1 MALSLRL
8 DVKQTQS
15 LVLTP
20 QLQQA
25 IRLLQLSTQE
35 LSGEIQRELLENPF
49 LATVDTGG
57 AATAVPERTKRERET
72 GLDGEPSLV
81 PRSGESREPGE
92 WDPPPQTSAA
102 DHRLSMSRNG
112 STAFDE
118 AADPMERLTQR
129 PDMRSHIRGQLG
141 AVRAE
146 AGVLEIARQLVDWL
160 EDDGYLR
167 ESDAELAGALGSD
180 GETVARARSVLQ
192 QCDPGGMAARDLGE
206 CLALQLR
213 DRDRLDPAME
223 KLLARLPVLAQAD
236 WGALERACGVDREDL
251 EEMVAEIKALDP
263 RPGLSFGSQD
273 PDAIIPD
280 LVLRRD
286 SDGRWRI
293 ELNAAAQPRIA
304 VDGDYVATIGES
316 ELDGKAKAFVNEK
329 MQSANWLVR
338 ALEQRSRT
346 ILKVGRCIFTCQQDF
361 LENGPSSLRPLV
373 LREVAEKTGLHEST
387 VSRATTEKYVQTPYG
402 TFSLKYFFSTAIHST
417 DGGSDHSA
425 EAIRERIKQLVRKEK
440 SDSILSD
447 DQIVDLLRAD
457 GVAIARR
464 TVAKYREALG
474 IPSSVHRRRARA
486 LAG

>member
-49 LATVDTGG
+49 LSAVDAGERSLDPPRSKTERESGLTGEPALAPKAEG
-57 AATAVPERTKRERET
+57 AA
-72 GLDGEPSLV
+72 
-81 PRSGESREPGE
+81 EPGE
-92 WDPPPQTSAA
+92 WDAPPMSPAA
-102 DHRLSMSRNG
+102 DHRLSVNRNG
-112 STAFDE
+112 ATAFDDLS
-118 AADPMERLTQR
+118 DPMERLTR
-129 PDMRSHIRGQLG
+129 KADLRTHVREQLG
-141 AVRAE
+141 AVRADRSDL
-146 AGVLEIARQLVDWL
+146 AAAHVLIDWL

-167 ESDAELAGALGSD
+167 EADAELAERLAVD
-180 GETVARARSVLQ
+180 AEMVARARAILQ
-192 QCDPGGMAARDLGE
+192 QCDPCGLAARDLRE

-213 DRDRLDPAME
+213 ERDRFDPAME
-223 KLLARLPVLAQAD
+223 KLLDRLPVLAQAD
-236 WGALERACGVDREDL
+236 WNALERACGVDREDL

-263 RPGLSFGSQD
+263 RPGLSFASAD
-273 PDAIIPD
+273 VDAVIPD
-280 LVLRRD
+280 LVVQK
-286 SDGRWRI
+286 SNDGRWRI
-293 ELNAAAQPRIA
+293 ELNSAAQPRIA
-304 VDGDYVATIGES
+304 VDGDYYATIGDS
-316 ELDGKAKAFVNEK
+316 PLDGAARTFVAEK
-329 MQSANWLVR
+329 FQSANWLVR

-346 ILKVGRCIFTCQQDF
+346 ILKVGKCIFNYQQEF
-361 LENGPSSLRPLV
+361 LERGPSALRPLV

-387 VSRATTEKYVQTPYG
+387 ISRATTEKYVQTPHG
-402 TFSLKYFFSTAIHST
+402 TLSLKYFFSTAIHST

-425 EAIRERIKQLVRKEK
+425 EAIREKIRQLIRKEK
-440 SDSILSD
+440 SDAILSD
-447 DQIVDLLRAD
+447 DQIVEILRED

-474 IPSSVHRRRARA
+474 IPSSVHRRRARS